1 MDQYSTSFGIRFVI
15 KGMKFSV
22 EFEDGFFDDNEKK
35 DIENF
40 VDAMSNEMHIDSSY
54 VDNKETKYANTFML
68 EDGWNALCELI
79 KDSKYGKYLHQS
91 SQETL
96 IEAFCMMGKC
106 YIYEC
111 LSLLYDFR
119 HIQVEVDPHYEFD
132 VIFLKEDPSTWKHY
146 PGKWQTW
153 DDNQK

>member
-1 MDQYSTSFGIRFVI
+1 MDQYSISFGIRFVI
-15 KGMKFSV
+15 KGMKFNV

-40 VDAMSNEMHIDSSY
+40 IDAMSNEMHIDSSY

-91 SQETL
+91 SQESVQDGNMTVFFCL
-96 IEAFCMMGKC
+96 I
-106 YIYEC
+106 
-111 LSLLYDFR
+111 D
-119 HIQVEVDPHYEFD
+119 
-132 VIFLKEDPSTWKHY
+132 LKQD
-146 PGKWQTW
+146 WQY
-153 DDNQK
+153 